1 MLRDADNHRFFKL
14 ICAHL
19 FNLFNLCSF
28 NQSKMNNQFEVIII
42 GGSYAGLSAAMA
54 LGRASRNV
62 VVIDSGKPCNAPT
75 PHSHNFLTRD
85 GETPAAISAI
95 AKKQVL
101 QYPTVEFK
109 EGTAT
114 AVEETDDRFTVKLAG
129 DAIVRAKKVLLA
141 TGIKDIMPEIDGL
154 AECWGKTVI
163 HCPYCHG
170 YEFKGL
176 KTAVLANG
184 DVAMHYAQ
192 LLRQW
197 TGDLTLLTN
206 GQATFTGEQRAK
218 LEQHN
223 VGIIE
228 TKIEE
233 LVQNDGNLD
242 AIILEDGTSH
252 NFPVMY
258 YRPDFE
264 LPGFVQKLNL
274 EKDDFGFIK
283 TDDMMQTSV
292 KGIYAAGDCTSMMRA
307 VANAVATGNKA
318 GAMINRDL
326 SMESF

>member
-1 MLRDADNHRFFKL
+1 MK
-14 ICAHL
+14 
-19 FNLFNLCSF
+19 
-28 NQSKMNNQFEVIII
+28 KEFEAIII

-62 VVIDSGKPCNAPT
+62 LVIDSGQPCNAPT

-95 AKKQVL
+95 AKEEVL
-101 QYPTVEFK
+101 KYPTVNFLN
-109 EGTAT
+109 GTVT
-114 AVEETDDRFTVKLAG
+114 AVDNRDNGFSVETAAVGSFFT
-129 DAIVRAKKVLLA
+129 KKILLA
-141 TGIKDIMPEIDGL
+141 TGIKDIMPEIEGL
-154 AECWGKTVI
+154 AECWGKSVI

-170 YEFKGL
+170 YEVKGL

-184 DVAMHYAQ
+184 DAAMHYAQ

-197 TGDLTLLTN
+197 TGELTFFTD
-206 GQATFTGEQRAK
+206 GPATFTNEQKAK
-218 LEQHN
+218 LEQHDI
-223 VGIIE
+223 GLIE
-228 TKIEE
+228 TKINK
-233 LVQNDGNLD
+233 LVQTDGNLEG
-242 AIILEDGTSH
+242 IITADGINH

-258 YRPDFE
+258 YRADFE

-274 EKDDFGFIK
+274 NKDDFGFIK

-292 KGIYAAGDCTSMMRA
+292 TGIYAAGDCMSMMRA

-318 GAMINRDL
+318 GAIINRDL

>member
-1 MLRDADNHRFFKL
+1 MK
-14 ICAHL
+14 
-19 FNLFNLCSF
+19 
-28 NQSKMNNQFEVIII
+28 NQFEAIII

-62 VVIDSGKPCNAPT
+62 LIIDSGQPCNAPT

-95 AKKQVL
+95 AKEEVL
-101 QYPTVEFK
+101 KYPPVNFLDGTV
-109 EGTAT
+109 T
-114 AVEETDDRFTVKLAG
+114 AVNNSDNGFSVETAEGKSFF
-129 DAIVRAKKVLLA
+129 AKKILLA
-141 TGIKDIMPEIDGL
+141 TGIKDIMPEIPGL

-170 YEFKGL
+170 YEVKGL

-184 DVAMHYAQ
+184 DVAIHYAQ

-197 TGDLTLLTN
+197 TNDLTFFTD
-206 GQATFTGEQRAK
+206 GPATFTSEQKAK

-223 VGIIE
+223 IKTIETRVERLVQTGGNLEGII
-228 TKIEE
+228 TA
-233 LVQNDGNLD
+233 DGIN
-242 AIILEDGTSH
+242 H

-258 YRPDFE
+258 YRADFE
-264 LPGFVQKLNL
+264 LPEFVQKLNL
-274 EKDDFGFIK
+274 SKDDFGFIK
-283 TDDMMQTSV
+283 TDDMMQTSA
-292 KGIYAAGDCTSMMRA
+292 KGIYASGDCMSMMRA

-318 GAMINRDL
+318 GAIINRDL

>member
-1 MLRDADNHRFFKL
+1 MK
-14 ICAHL
+14 
-19 FNLFNLCSF
+19 
-28 NQSKMNNQFEVIII
+28 KEFEAIII

-62 VVIDSGKPCNAPT
+62 LVIDSGQPCNAPT

-95 AKKQVL
+95 AKEEVL
-101 QYPTVEFK
+101 KYPTVTFLD
-109 EGTAT
+109 GTIT
-114 AVEETDDRFTVKLAG
+114 AVEKQDAGFAINLAN
-129 DAIVRAKKVLLA
+129 DAIFRAKKVLLA

-170 YEFKGL
+170 YEVKGL

-184 DVAMHYAQ
+184 DAAMHYAQ

-197 TGDLTLLTN
+197 TGDLTFFMN
-206 GQATFTGEQRAK
+206 GPATFTNEQKAK

-223 VGIIE
+223 IKTIETRVERLVQTGGNLEGII
-228 TKIEE
+228 TADSIKY
-233 LVQNDGNLD
+233 
-242 AIILEDGTSH
+242 

-258 YRPDFE
+258 YRADFE
-264 LPGFVQKLNL
+264 LPEFVQKLNL
-274 EKDDFGFIK
+274 SKDDFGFIK

-292 KGIYAAGDCTSMMRA
+292 TGIYAAGDCMSMMRA

-318 GAMINRDL
+318 GAIINRDL
-326 SMESF
+326 SMEDF